1 MTLQGTRTGQRSQV
15 KVLAVSSGRLTLQVE
30 AHMSKLNSH
39 LGLNSS
45 SGHLNS
51 AYDPEQLIVSV
62 PWLVG

>member
-1 MTLQGTRTGQRSQV
+1 MPLQGTRTGQRSQV
-15 KVLAVSSGRLTLQVE
+15 KVLAVSSRRLTLQAE
-30 AHMSKLNSH
+30 SHMSKLNSH
-39 LGLNSS
+39 LGLTYS